1 MSLDRARRPFHL
13 NTPKVVIP
21 LATALCEVEQAMARW
36 QARSE
41 ADARQIF
48 NTLASAHP
56 DQHAPEDF
64 WLSASSKAF
73 RDFFVWG
80 HNHNFGHGYT
90 RTGAMGNRHTEIT
103 SELISLGM
111 MPGDLRGKRVLD
123 IGCWS
128 GGDLLILAGLGA
140 QVEAIEEHP
149 LAAAAAQQLTE
160 LVGCNA
166 PIFSESVYNDR
177 PEWKRTYDLV
187 YCCGVIYHVTDPLL
201 LLRICFA
208 YLKPGGRLV
217 IETKM
222 HEGPGAMCSYS
233 GIVERGWNWYAPTYE
248 TMGRWLVDAGFTDEQ
263 VQVHRRPIGRL
274 LASGIK
280 TEATAL
286 PETAGFSRP
295 GSWLEGAV

>member
-1 MSLDRARRPFHL
+1 MSIDRTRRDFHLIAPDEIVPLHEARRL
-13 NTPKVVIP
+13 
-21 LATALCEVEQAMARW
+21 VESSMAQW
-36 QARSE
+36 KPRSKD
-41 ADARQIF
+41 DAEKMF
-48 NTLASAHP
+48 DTLLREHP
-56 DQHAPEDF
+56 DHHSPEDF
-64 WLSASSKAF
+64 WHSASSKAF

-80 HNHNFGHGYT
+80 HHHDFGHGFS
-90 RTGAMGNRHTEIT
+90 RSGAMGNRHLEIA

-111 MPGDLRGKRVLD
+111 MPSDMKGQRVLD

-149 LAAAAAQQLTE
+149 LAAAAANKLIQ
-160 LVGCNA
+160 LVGCDSTIHSLSA
-166 PIFSESVYNDR
+166 YQDR
-177 PEWKRTYDLV
+177 QSWKQSFDMV

-208 YLKPGGRLV
+208 YLKPGGRVV

-222 HEGPGAMCSYS
+222 LDGLGAGCSYS
-233 GIVERGWNWYAPTYE
+233 GNVEKGWNWFSPTYE
-248 TMGRWLVDAGFTDEQ
+248 TMGRWLLDAGFAQDHIR
-263 VQVHRRPIGRL
+263 VHARPIGRL

-280 TEATAL
+280 TEAVDL

-295 GSWLEGAV
+295 GSWLEGPV

>member
-1 MSLDRARRPFHL
+1 MSIDRVRRPFHVNAPNEL
-13 NTPKVVIP
+13 IP
-21 LATALCEVEQAMARW
+21 LSRALSLVEQAMAKW
-36 QARSE
+36 QPRSE
-41 ADARQIF
+41 AESGRVF
-48 NTLASAHP
+48 TTLAEAHP
-56 DQHAPEDF
+56 DHHAPEDF
-64 WLSASSKAF
+64 WHSASSKTF

-80 HNHNFGHGYT
+80 HNHDFGHGFT
-90 RTGAMGNRHTEIT
+90 RSGAMGDRHLEIT

-111 MPGDLRGKRVLD
+111 MPGDLSGKRVLD

-149 LAAAAAQQLTE
+149 LAAATAQQLSQ
-160 LVGCNA
+160 LVGCDV
-166 PIFSESVYNDR
+166 PIHSFSAYKDR
-177 PEWKRTYDLV
+177 PEWKQTFDLV

-222 HEGPGAMCSYS
+222 QEGAGPNCSYS
-233 GIVERGWNWYAPTYE
+233 GIVEMGWNWYAPTYE
-248 TMGRWLVDAGFTDEQ
+248 TMGRWMVDAGFEAEQ

-274 LASGIK
+274 LASGVK
-280 TEATAL
+280 TGPVAL

-295 GSWLEGAV
+295 GSWLEGPV